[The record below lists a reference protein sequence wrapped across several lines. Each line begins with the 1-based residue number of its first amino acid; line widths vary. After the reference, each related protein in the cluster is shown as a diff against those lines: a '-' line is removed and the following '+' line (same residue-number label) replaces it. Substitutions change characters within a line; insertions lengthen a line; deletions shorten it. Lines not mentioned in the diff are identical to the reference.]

1 MFVRDS
7 AFVNGAEME
16 QRRAAEFFKTSRK
29 SLKRKR
35 AGDGIEPATSSLGNW
50 IAIENKTHRVHG
62 ALSESIVKHKNRNIR
77 KASS

>member
-1 MFVRDS
+1 M
-7 AFVNGAEME
+7 
-16 QRRAAEFFKTSRK
+16 
-29 SLKRKR
+29 
-35 AGDGIEPATSSLGNW
+35 GIEPVTSSLGNW